1 MQTMTI
7 PIPSRFRV
15 VFSFVILLTF
25 LACSGG
31 NLFCPMA
38 YSYGGE
44 VSHHSASHEDPAAP
58 HENPAAPHENPEE
71 NTMGCPDLALA
82 SAASLGDFN
91 PAVIDL
97 KVPSWS
103 SGTSVFLPASLDS
116 PLSSNP
122 PLLFLLLSTLRN

>member
-1 MQTMTI
+1 MTS

-15 VFSFVILLTF
+15 VFSFVILFTF

-38 YSYGGE
+38 YAYGGE
-44 VSHHSASHEDPAAP
+44 VPHHSASHEDPAAS
-58 HENPAAPHENPEE
+58 HEDPED
-71 NTMGCPDLALA
+71 NNMGCPELALA

-91 PAVIDL
+91 PAMIDL

-116 PLSSNP
+116 RLSSNP

>member
-1 MQTMTI
+1 MTS

-44 VSHHSASHEDPAAP
+44 VSHHSASHENPAAS
-58 HENPAAPHENPEE
+58 HEDPAAPHENPEE
-71 NTMGCPDLALA
+71 NNMGCPDLALA

>member
-1 MQTMTI
+1 MTS

-38 YSYGGE
+38 YAYGGE
-44 VSHHSASHEDPAAP
+44 VPHHSASHEDS
-58 HENPAAPHENPEE
+58 ENN
-71 NTMGCPDLALA
+71 NMGCPELALA

-91 PAVIDL
+91 PAICSSIDL
-97 KVPSWS
+97 KIPSWPS
-103 SGTSVFLPASLDS
+103 DSSVFLPASLDS
-116 PLSSNP
+116 RLSSNP
-122 PLLFLLLSTLRN
+122 PPLFLLLSTLRN

>member
-1 MQTMTI
+1 MTS

-44 VSHHSASHEDPAAP
+44 VSHHSASHE
-58 HENPAAPHENPEE
+58 NPEE
-71 NTMGCPDLALA
+71 NDMGCPDLALA

-91 PAVIDL
+91 PAMIDL

-103 SGTSVFLPASLDS
+103 SGISVFLPASLDS